1 MHRSQ
6 QPSAL
11 AQFEA
16 LSQWLRDALT
26 EGEDFSLGY
35 SGEAS
40 DFIRFNQAKVRQAG
54 HVQQASLDLQLIRDG
69 RHAELQLTL
78 SGVPQLDRQ
87 RLGSALEQLR
97 QTLPLLQPDPYLL
110 LNRDAWHSHSVQLQ
124 PLPDCAAVL
133 EQIGRAAQ
141 GLDLVG
147 FYAAGPISRGF
158 ASSAGA
164 FGWHQAS
171 SFNFDWSLFHANGQA
186 VKAQYAGQHWHA
198 DAFALRMQQVRA
210 QLEYLGLPPRT
221 LAPGGY
227 RAYLA
232 PAALQ
237 EIVEL
242 LGWGGFSAQ
251 ALAEKDSPL
260 QRLHAGAARL
270 SPLLHLQEQVRD
282 SLTPG
287 FSSEGYP
294 RRDLQLIHAGQPQ
307 EQLVSSRSAAEY
319 GLPANGSSSWESPA
333 SLAMAGGELEQTE
346 LLARLG
352 SGLYIGNLWYLNYS
366 DRPAARMTGMTRFA
380 SFWVEDG
387 QIQAPL
393 ASMRFDDS
401 LYDLLGSQLE
411 GLTREREL
419 SLSTS
424 TYQQRHNGSTL
435 LPGALLSRLTLTL

>member
-1 MHRSQ
+1 MNVSSPQ
-6 QPSAL
+6 S
-11 AQFEA
+11 QFEA
-16 LSQWLRDALT
+16 LAEWLRGALT
-26 EGEDFSLGY
+26 GDEEFCLGY
-35 SGEAS
+35 GGES
-40 DFIRFNQAKVRQAG
+40 SEFIRFNQGKVRQAG
-54 HVQQASLDLQLIRDG
+54 QVQQASLNLRLIRDG
-69 RHAELQLTL
+69 RHAEQQLTL
-78 SGVPQLDRQ
+78 SGVPALDRQ
-87 RLGSALEQLR
+87 RLADALQQLR
-97 QTLPLLQPDPYLL
+97 TVLPLLPADPYLQF
-110 LNRDAWHSHSVQLQ
+110 NREPWRSQVLQLE
-124 PLPDCAAVL
+124 PLPDGAAVL
-133 EQIGRAAQ
+133 EQVAREAA

-147 FYAAGPISRGF
+147 FYAAGPLSRGF

-164 FGWHQAS
+164 YGWHQAS

-186 VKAQYAGQHWHA
+186 LKAQYAGQTWDA
-198 DAFALRMQQVRA
+198 AAFARRLQQARE
-210 QLEYLGLPPRT
+210 QLAYLGLPPRN
-221 LAPGGY
+221 LAPGAY

-237 EIVEL
+237 EILEL

-251 ALAEKDSPL
+251 ALADKDSPL
-260 QRLHAGAARL
+260 QRLHAGEARL
-270 SPLLHLQEQVRD
+270 SPLLHLQEQVSG

-294 RRDLQLIHAGQPQ
+294 RRDLELIRAGQPQ
-307 EQLVSSRSAAEY
+307 DTLVSARSAAEY
-319 GLPANGSSSWESPA
+319 GLPANGAGPWESPE
-333 SLAMAGGELEQTE
+333 SLAMAGGALAQTDI
-346 LLARLG
+346 LARLG

-366 DRPAARMTGMTRFA
+366 DRPAARITGMTRFA

-419 SLSTS
+419 SLSTR
-424 TYQQRHNGSTL
+424 TYHERHNGSTL

>member
-1 MHRSQ
+1 MNNSN
-6 QPSAL
+6 L
-11 AQFEA
+11 TQFETLA
-16 LSQWLRDALT
+16 EWLRGALT
-26 EGEDFSLGY
+26 GGEDFCLGY
-35 SGEAS
+35 SAESS
-40 DFIRFNQAKVRQAG
+40 DFIRFNHAKVRQAG
-54 HVQQASLDLQLIRDG
+54 QVQQASLELQLIRDG
-69 RHAELQLTL
+69 RHAELRVTL
-78 SGVPQLDRQ
+78 SGVPQVDRQ
-87 RLGSALEQLR
+87 RLADALQHLR
-97 QTLPLLQPDPYLL
+97 QTLPLLPPDPYLR
-110 LNRDAWHSHSVQLQ
+110 LNTEAWRSQVLQLA
-124 PLPDCAAVL
+124 PLPDSAAVV
-133 EQIGRAAQ
+133 EQIGQAAQ

-147 FYAAGPISRGF
+147 FYAAGPLSRGF

-186 VKAQYAGQHWHA
+186 LKAQYAGQTWDA
-198 DAFALRMQQVRA
+198 DAFARRMQQAREQLA
-210 QLEYLGLPPRT
+210 QLGLPLRS
-221 LAPGGY
+221 LAPGAY

-237 EIVEL
+237 EILEL

-251 ALAEKDSPL
+251 ALADKDSPL

-270 SPLLHLQEQVRD
+270 SPLLHLQEQVTD
-282 SLTPG
+282 SLTPA
-287 FSSEGYP
+287 FSSEGYA
-294 RRDLQLIHAGQPQ
+294 RRDLELIRAGQPG
-307 EQLVSSRSAAEY
+307 EQLVSARSAAEY
-319 GLPANGSSSWESPA
+319 GLPANGASPWESPQ
-333 SLAMAGGELEQTE
+333 SLAMAGGELQQDAI
-346 LLARLG
+346 LARLG

-366 DRPAARMTGMTRFA
+366 DRPAARITGMTRFA

-419 SLSTS
+419 SLSTR
-424 TYQQRHNGSTL
+424 TYHERHNGSTL